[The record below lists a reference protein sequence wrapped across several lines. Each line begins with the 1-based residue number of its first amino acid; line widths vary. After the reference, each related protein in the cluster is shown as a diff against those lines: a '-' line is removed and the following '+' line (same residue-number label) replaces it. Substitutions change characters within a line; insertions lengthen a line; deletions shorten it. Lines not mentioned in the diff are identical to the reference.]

1 MVTKHVPIFESLK
14 QQIESGHYG
23 NGRRLPSEME
33 LAKRFGVSRPTAS
46 RALRDLQNLGIIE
59 RRAGSGSYL
68 KPQATTPAKVLKAT
82 FGLLVPGLGNTE
94 IMDPIC
100 NEITRF
106 SQSLGSAVLWGDT
119 VVSPTTGEDVIA
131 LCRQFIDRK
140 VDGVFFAPIETIADR
155 ETLNTTVCSM
165 LTEASIA
172 VILLDR
178 DVLEFP
184 QRSRFDLVGID
195 NFTAGFTLTEHLIA
209 HGNREFRFLARPHYP
224 ATTDLRL
231 AGCKEA
237 ISRAGLVQ
245 GQPLAWFGDP
255 TDPAFVREMLLL
267 GSPHAVLCS
276 NDQTAAKLIQTLSNM
291 DVRLPRDVRVAG
303 FDDISYA
310 TLLTMPLTTIH
321 QPCRE
326 IGQAAVRTM
335 QKRLHHPDRL
345 PEQVLLPFTLV
356 IRASCGCGDACS
368 PHPKQMFSDA
378 AAWKT

>member
-1 MVTKHVPIFESLK
+1 MAAKHVHIFESLK
-14 QQIESGHYG
+14 QQIETGHYAHG
-23 NGRRLPSEME
+23 KRLPSEME

-46 RALRDLQNLGIIE
+46 RALRDLQNLGIID

-68 KPQATTPAKVLKAT
+68 KTNTAMPAKALKAT

-106 SQSLGSAVLWGDT
+106 SQSLGAAVLWGDT
-119 VVSPTTGEDVIA
+119 VVSPTTAEDVIA
-131 LCRQFIDRK
+131 LCRQFIDLK

-155 ETLNTTVCSM
+155 EAVNTTVCSM
-165 LTEASIA
+165 LSDASIT

-184 QRSRFDLVGID
+184 QRSSLDLVGID
-195 NFTAGFTLTEHLIA
+195 NFAAGFALTEHLIA
-209 HGNREFRFLARPHYP
+209 HGNREFRFLAKPNYP
-224 ATTDLRL
+224 ATTDLRI

-237 ISRAGLVQ
+237 ISRAGIIQ
-245 GQPLAWFGDP
+245 AQPLAWFGDP
-255 TDPAFVREMLLL
+255 TNPAFIKEMLQL

-276 NDQTAAKLIQTLSNM
+276 NDQTAAKLIQTLFNM
-291 DVRLPRDVRVAG
+291 GVRLPHDVRVVG

-310 TLLTMPLTTIH
+310 TLLTMPLTTVH

-326 IGQAAVRTM
+326 IGQAAVRAM
-335 QKRLHHPDRL
+335 QGRLHYPDRL
-345 PEQVLLPFTLV
+345 PQQILLPFTLV
-356 IRASCGCGDACS
+356 IRASCGCGDPSLTTPEANG
-368 PHPKQMFSDA
+368 
-378 AAWKT
+378 

>member
-1 MVTKHVPIFESLK
+1 MIAKHVHIFESLK
-14 QQIESGHYG
+14 QQIESGHYAR
-23 NGRRLPSEME
+23 GRRLPSEME

-68 KPQATTPAKVLKAT
+68 KPHETIPVKALKAT

-119 VVSPTTGEDVIA
+119 VVSPTTEEDVIA
-131 LCRQFIDRK
+131 LCRQFISRK

-165 LTEASIA
+165 LSDASIA

-209 HGNREFRFLARPHYP
+209 HGNREFRFLARPNYP

-237 ISRAGLVQ
+237 ISRAGLMQ
-245 GQPLAWFGDP
+245 AQPLAWFGEP
-255 TDPAFVREMLLL
+255 TNPAFVKEMLLL

-291 DVRLPRDVRVAG
+291 DVRLPRDVRVVG
-303 FDDISYA
+303 FDDVSYA

-326 IGQAAVRTM
+326 IGQAAVRAM
-335 QKRLHHPDRL
+335 QERLHYPDRL
-345 PEQVLLPFTLV
+345 PQQVLLPFTLV
-356 IRASCGCGDACS
+356 IRASCGCGDRLLTT
-368 PHPKQMFSDA
+368 PETDV
-378 AAWKT
+378 

>member
-1 MVTKHVPIFESLK
+1 MEPKHTLIFETLK
-14 QQIESGHYG
+14 QQIEAGQYAPG
-23 NGRRLPSEME
+23 QRLPSETE
-33 LAKRFGVSRPTAS
+33 LARRFGVSRPTAS
-46 RALRDLQNLGIIE
+46 RALRDLQTMGIIN

-68 KPQATTPAKVLKAT
+68 KPHPTTPAKTLKAT

-119 VVSPTTGEDVIA
+119 VVSATTGEDVIA
-131 LCRQFIDRK
+131 MCRQFIDLK
-140 VDGVFFAPIETIADR
+140 VDGVFFAPIETIPER
-155 ETLNTTVCSM
+155 ETINKTVCSM
-165 LTEASIA
+165 LSDASVA
-172 VILLDR
+172 VVLLDR
-178 DVLEFP
+178 DILEFP

-195 NFTAGFTLTEHLIA
+195 NFTACFSLTEHLIA
-209 HGNREFRFLARPHYP
+209 HGNREFRFLARPGYP

-237 ISRAGLVQ
+237 ISRAGLMR

-255 TDPAFVREMLLL
+255 TDLAFVGEMLLR
-267 GSPHAVLCS
+267 GSPHAVICS
-276 NDQTAAKLIQTLSNM
+276 NDQTAAKLIQTLSSM
-291 DVRLPRDVRVAG
+291 EVRMPHDVRVVG

-326 IGQAAVRTM
+326 IGQAAVRAM
-335 QKRLHHPDRL
+335 QKRLHHPDRV
-345 PEQVLLPFTLV
+345 PQQVLLPFTLV
-356 IRASCGCGDACS
+356 IRASCGCGDRL
-368 PHPKQMFSDA
+368 PTTP
-378 AAWKT
+378 

>member
-1 MVTKHVPIFESLK
+1 MGAKHVHIFESLK
-14 QQIESGHYG
+14 QQIESGHYARG
-23 NGRRLPSEME
+23 KRLPSEME

-46 RALRDLQNLGIIE
+46 RALRDLQNLGVIE

-68 KPQATTPAKVLKAT
+68 KPNETTPGKALKAT

-106 SQSLGSAVLWGDT
+106 SQSLGLAVLWGNT

-131 LCRQFIDRK
+131 LCRQYIALK
-140 VDGVFFAPIETIADR
+140 VDGVFFAPIENIADR
-155 ETLNTTVCSM
+155 ETVNATVCSM
-165 LTEASIA
+165 LSEASIA
-172 VILLDR
+172 IVLLDR

-195 NFTAGFTLTEHLIA
+195 NFTAGFALTEHLIA

-237 ISRAGLVQ
+237 LSRAGLLQ
-245 GQPLAWFGDP
+245 DQPLAWFGDP
-255 TDPAFVREMLLL
+255 TDSDFVKGMLSV

-276 NDQTAAKLIQTLSNM
+276 NDQTAAKLIQTLSTM
-291 DVRLPRDVRVAG
+291 DVRLPRDVRVVG

-310 TLLTMPLTTIH
+310 TLLTIPLTTIH

-326 IGQAAVRTM
+326 IGQAAVRAM
-335 QKRLHHPDRL
+335 QQRLHHPDSL
-345 PEQVLLPFTLV
+345 PKLVLLPFNLV
-356 IRASCGCGDACS
+356 IRASCGCVDRLPPAPGADA
-368 PHPKQMFSDA
+368 
-378 AAWKT
+378 